1 MITSHDV
8 RIKCFTLLNVNKQIQ
23 ARTAK
28 RFRNFVRAVHGDIL
42 ARNRRLYR
50 AHAESRLLRSGYSCA
65 PFLFQQCCEI
75 HASAALHVKP
85 YADFLQ
91 VRIGLMNS
99 LKAQAEETIL
109 TELVFS

>member
-1 MITSHDV
+1 MITSHGV
-8 RIKCFTLLNVNKQIQ
+8 RIKCFTLLNVNKQ
-23 ARTAK
+23 
-28 RFRNFVRAVHGDIL
+28 
-42 ARNRRLYR
+42 
-50 AHAESRLLRSGYSCA
+50 
-65 PFLFQQCCEI
+65 I

>member
-1 MITSHDV
+1 MVQNTEPS
-8 RIKCFTLLNVNKQIQ
+8 
-23 ARTAK
+23 
-28 RFRNFVRAVHGDIL
+28 
-42 ARNRRLYR
+42 
-50 AHAESRLLRSGYSCA
+50 SGYSCA